1 MPRKPRQKRTY
12 LDDGSMSVAAKN
24 PNGSGSVYYEP
35 PSVRPDGRE
44 RAGRWRAT
52 YTDNDGKRRLGHC
65 GIVFKFDGVTFVAH
79 NSSRTGLTYSTYDE
93 FEEVSKELPGLKE
106 MKAFRFPKQG

>member
-44 RAGRWRAT
+44 RAGRAR
-52 YTDNDGKRRLGHC
+52 DVLLGAAK
-65 GIVFKFDGVTFVAH
+65 VDV
-79 NSSRTGLTYSTYDE
+79 
-93 FEEVSKELPGLKE
+93 GLKATDAVE
-106 MKAFRFPKQG
+106 VFVEAVEGQLVARPQADEKAAGQSD